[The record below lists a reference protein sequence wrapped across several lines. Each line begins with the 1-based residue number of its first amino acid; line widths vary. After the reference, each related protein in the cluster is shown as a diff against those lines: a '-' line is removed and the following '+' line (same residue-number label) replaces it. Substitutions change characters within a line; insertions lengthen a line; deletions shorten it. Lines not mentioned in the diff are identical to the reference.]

1 MQYDKVKTSLGT
13 AFNKHPL
20 FRILFY
26 KMLDLLLL
34 RAWHVRKEIRRFRK
48 NKAAEAAILDAGAGF
63 GQYTYFLSN
72 RSSAYHITA
81 VDVKQE
87 QIDDCNAFFSRRG
100 LSGRVNFQYADLT
113 TFSKTG
119 SYDLVI
125 SIDVM
130 EHIEDDRA
138 VFRNFF
144 QSLKPGGMLLI
155 STPSD
160 QGGSD
165 VHDHSENSFIEEHVR
180 DGYSMDDIREKLT
193 SAGFQK
199 VETRYTY
206 GTPGQISWALS
217 MKYPMLLLGFSRIF
231 FILLPFYY
239 LVTFPFCILLN
250 LMDVSGNHASGT
262 GLLVKAFKA

>member
-20 FRILFY
+20 LRILFY

-34 RAWHVRKEIRRFRK
+34 RAWHVRKEIHRFRK
-48 NKAAEAAILDAGAGF
+48 NKTAVASILDAGAGF
-63 GQYTYFLSN
+63 GQYSYFLSAL
-72 RSSAYHITA
+72 SSSYHITA

-87 QIDDCNAFFSRRG
+87 QIDDCNNFFSRRN
-100 LSGRVNFQYADLT
+100 LSHRVKFQYADLT
-113 TFSKTG
+113 AFSHAE
-119 SYDLVI
+119 SFDLI
-125 SIDVM
+125 LSIDVM

-144 QSLKPGGMLLI
+144 QSLRPGGMLLI

-165 VHDHSENSFIEEHVR
+165 VHDHGESSFIEEHVR
-180 DGYSMDDIREKLT
+180 DGYSMDDINQKLT
-193 SAGFQK
+193 GAGFQK

-206 GTPGQISWALS
+206 GTPGQLSWKLS
-217 MKYPMLLLGFSRIF
+217 MKYPMKLLGFSRLF
-231 FILLPFYY
+231 FILLPLYY

-250 LMDVSGNHASGT
+250 YLDVSGTHASGT
-262 GLLVKAFKA
+262 GLLVKAYKA

>member
-20 FRILFY
+20 LRIFFY

-34 RAWHVRKEIRRFRK
+34 RAWHVRKELQRFRK
-48 NKAAEAAILDAGAGF
+48 NKPSDAHILDAGAGF
-63 GQYTYFLSN
+63 GQYTYFLSGL
-72 RSSAYHITA
+72 SSSYRVTA

-87 QIDDCNAFFSRRG
+87 QIDDCNNFFSRRN

-113 TFSKTG
+113 AFSHAE
-119 SYDLVI
+119 SFDLI
-125 SIDVM
+125 LSIDVM
-130 EHIEDDRA
+130 EHIEDDIA

-144 QSLKPGGMLLI
+144 RSLRPGGMLLI

-165 VHDHSENSFIEEHVR
+165 VHDHGESSFIEEHVR
-180 DGYSMDDIREKLT
+180 DGYSMDDIRQKLT
-193 SAGFQK
+193 GAGFQK

-206 GTPGQISWALS
+206 GTPGQVSWKLS
-217 MKYPMLLLGFSRIF
+217 MKYPMKLLGFSRLF

-239 LVTFPFCILLN
+239 LITFPFCIVLN
-250 LMDVSGNHASGT
+250 YLDVSGTHASGT
-262 GLLVKAFKA
+262 GLLVKAYKA